1 MFQSICAH
9 GSPSS
14 LSLQG
19 IISIVYIV
27 GVNPMAQGSSSMM
40 YNPMLM
46 MCQNLYQTSSY
57 SQMGGVGGFPMYNQY
72 LYHYCFVDP
81 QEVST
86 SSADRGFDG
95 TLFRNQ
101 VDFLLPTMNLN
112 ISIFIT
118 LFEIDLS

>member
-1 MFQSICAH
+1 MTVNILTPCFF
-9 GSPSS
+9 
-14 LSLQG
+14 QG

-46 MCQNLYQTSSY
+46 MCQNLYQTSY

-81 QEVST
+81 QEVCIFFCRYF
-86 SSADRGFDG
+86 ADIKGR
-95 TLFRNQ
+95 
-101 VDFLLPTMNLN
+101 V
-112 ISIFIT
+112 SV
-118 LFEIDLS
+118 